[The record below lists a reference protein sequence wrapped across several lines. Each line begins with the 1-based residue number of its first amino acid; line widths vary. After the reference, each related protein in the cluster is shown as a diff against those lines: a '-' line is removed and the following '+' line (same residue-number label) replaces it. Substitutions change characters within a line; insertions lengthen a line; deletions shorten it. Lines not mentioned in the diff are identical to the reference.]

1 MNNDSNTDTD
11 NDDDDDDN
19 DDDNDNNNIIIYY
32 KSLQTQVK
40 LPSMYAIT
48 APKETTL

>member
-11 NDDDDDDN
+11 DDDDDDN
-19 DDDNDNNNIIIYY
+19 NNVIIYY
-32 KSLQTQVK
+32 KSFQTQVK

>member
-1 MNNDSNTDTD
+1 MNNDRNTDTD
-11 NDDDDDDN
+11 ND

>member
-11 NDDDDDDN
+11 DDDD
-19 DDDNDNNNIIIYY
+19 DNNNIIIYY